1 MSKIQ
6 FFELKIDV
14 VKANHNEENV
24 DAFLSWKLT
33 CQSGRDFKSA
43 PTSYVF
49 IEGVTWSDTL
59 NKIVPLKAIV

>member
-14 VKANHNEENV
+14 VKANYNEENV

-33 CQSGRDFKSA
+33 CQSGRDFKSH
-43 PTSYVF
+43 SDFVCF
-49 IEGVTWSDTL
+49 IEGVTPGDTL
-59 NKIVPLKAIV
+59 NKILPLKPII